1 MRAKNVLHLG
11 VKELWSLARDPIML
25 LLIVFAFT
33 VSIYSTASALPDTL
47 YKAPIAIVDEDQSA
61 LSQRIVNAFQP
72 PLFMPPKM
80 VSREEMD
87 ARMDAGLDTFG
98 LDIPPRFQEDVLAGR
113 SPRIQLNTDA
123 TRVGQAFSGSGYI
136 QTIVTGEVQTWSQRY
151 RSTPGT
157 PVVTVEERVRFNPN
171 LTKSWFAAVVAVI

>member
-1 MRAKNVLHLG
+1 MHAKNVLHLG

-72 PLFMPPKM
+72 PLDRK
-80 VSREEMD
+80 S
-87 ARMDAGLDTFG
+87 
-98 LDIPPRFQEDVLAGR
+98 
-113 SPRIQLNTDA
+113 
-123 TRVGQAFSGSGYI
+123 
-136 QTIVTGEVQTWSQRY
+136 
-151 RSTPGT
+151 
-157 PVVTVEERVRFNPN
+157 VV
-171 LTKSWFAAVVAVI
+171 

>member
-72 PLFMPPKM
+72 PLVPAAEDGVAGGDGRPDGRRAGHLRPQHPPQ
-80 VSREEMD
+80 
-87 ARMDAGLDTFG
+87 L
-98 LDIPPRFQEDVLAGR
+98 PAGR
-113 SPRIQLNTDA
+113 AGRALAQDPAQHRRDPRRARRSAAAA
-123 TRVGQAFSGSGYI
+123 TCR
-136 QTIVTGEVQTWSQRY
+136 
-151 RSTPGT
+151 RS
-157 PVVTVEERVRFNPN
+157 
-171 LTKSWFAAVVAVI
+171 